1 MKLGPWF
8 NGKHNAL
15 SLDRSTDSSNKKAFP
30 TSVYLDKL
38 EGSGGGGGQQT
49 EHPQTSSTHSDDIFD
64 DISPAAS
71 NVSNNVPSP
80 ENITEHHPK
89 KVYNKGGGHR
99 KHRKHHRHHHYHTA
113 AATKANVEEG
123 GGTPLPTSS
132 LQVGEGEGGGVYST
146 SSNHGSFRFLNAE
159 EISDTSSSVNR
170 KQAKFSAK
178 ERQKAKEHQKI
189 QWSDNEDRL
198 I

>member
-1 MKLGPWF
+1 MI
-8 NGKHNAL
+8 KHNAL

-38 EGSGGGGGQQT
+38 EGSGQHQA
-49 EHPQTSSTHSDDIFD
+49 ERPRTSSTHSDDIFD

-71 NVSNNVPSP
+71 NVSNVSP
-80 ENITEHHPK
+80 ENITEQPK
-89 KVYNKGGGHR
+89 KVYNKGGGQHR

-113 AATKANVEEG
+113 AAAAAKAGEEG

-132 LQVGEGEGGGVYST
+132 RQVGEGERGVYS

-159 EISDTSSSVNR
+159 EISDNTSVNNR